1 MGRKITFVR
10 WQMQARSKAYGHGA
24 LYFKK
29 LEALAGRIK
38 VFDPLL
44 EHHAFVQQLQSAHGR
59 KSSFWARL

>member
-1 MGRKITFVR
+1 MLVSSELVTAMSMSASSAPACRRTV
-10 WQMQARSKAYGHGA
+10 
-24 LYFKK
+24 
-29 LEALAGRIK
+29 ALAGRIK